1 MKSGSRISC
10 AENLNSP
17 RYKKYCGAQKFPYI
31 SDSFRGDGSM
41 RLKLTEWAGSS
52 ADRSLSARGMDRS
65 EIEALIQHG
74 KYERVRPIKAVMEM
88 VSNFIVFCRWR
99 GEVYMSGHR
108 VGPVHKQIFHRP
120 RTKN

>member
-1 MKSGSRISC
+1 LRRTKIP
-10 AENLNSP
+10 L
-17 RYKKYCGAQKFPYI
+17 YF
-31 SDSFRGDGSM
+31 SDSFRGNGSM

>member
-1 MKSGSRISC
+1 
-10 AENLNSP
+10 
-17 RYKKYCGAQKFPYI
+17 
-31 SDSFRGDGSM
+31 M

-74 KYERVRPIKAVMEM
+74 KYERLRPIKAVMEM